1 LLRCHFYDI
10 YKILSL
16 CCKAPGLFYVGLM
29 SCQLQFFSSW
39 RVCFVD
45 GYLIRKWWVSYNYN
59 YFVNCSLSLSPVHSL
74 FVLSY
79 SLLSVA
85 EREHCLI
92 FFHFFSPLHIAAMM
106 FAFGI
111 CFRKMR
117 FFLLSSC
124 DSLIPKKKK
133 NQMFK
138 LMGFF
143 CWFLQVKG
151 CRGKCLYHCWM
162 HGEKEKSDSLRYRR
176 GNLWQKRGLSL
187 NRI

>member
-1 LLRCHFYDI
+1 MI
-10 YKILSL
+10 YIYIKFLVFVARHQAYSMWAWCL
-16 CCKAPGLFYVGLM
+16 ANYN
-29 SCQLQFFSSW
+29 FFLPDG
-39 RVCFVD
+39 CFVD

-133 NQMFK
+133 
-138 LMGFF
+138 
-143 CWFLQVKG
+143 
-151 CRGKCLYHCWM
+151 
-162 HGEKEKSDSLRYRR
+162 KS
-176 GNLWQKRGLSL
+176 NV
-187 NRI
+187 